1 MKLEIQLIQIDYKST
16 AQCSSCLLFKIESK
30 SNQFDLKLNVNKFK
44 DYLPKRFVFL
54 FNWSNIL

>member
-16 AQCSSCLLFKIESK
+16 AQYSSCLLFKIESK

-44 DYLPKRFVFL
+44 DYLPERFVFL
-54 FNWSNIL
+54 FN